1 MKKEARDAR
10 PVCMVKIASYC
21 CGFDEKNCKK
31 TMEPTH
37 RKEAKQ
43 ICAVSFLSFFFSF
56 FLWRLPLSLSQ
67 SLTCTLDMYKIKRRA
82 IAVAAG
88 RFILHTLTGQQQ
100 TIVGRQ
106 AGTIKYIHMNKKENL
121 NRRTDII
128 NN

>member
-1 MKKEARDAR
+1 MKKEARDAG

-21 CGFDEKNCKK
+21 CGSDEKNCKK
-31 TMEPTH
+31 PWSLHIE
-37 RKEAKQ
+37 RRQNKF
-43 ICAVSFLSFFFSF
+43 VLSVFLVFFSF